1 VLARVAGVSAAPRSG
16 LGRGLA
22 AILPTAESSER
33 EQLSDHERVL
43 HSLVDAGLDQL
54 AQTTRL
60 DLLAYLHLPRH
71 DEPVLFLRT
80 PALATLSPTRAY
92 RLFARFSQASRSGA
106 NEGTFTQ
113 DGTVTVFFRTPGLA
127 SDGVHFVGRADAVI
141 DQATLPALRATTQTY
156 AAICNQYTA
165 GVPADVGTPRLVVEL
180 AGDATTVHVVAGP
193 DHGEGRA
200 TAVDPMEAVVR
211 AVLAASPGGLT
222 FVDAREVLLGTARA
236 VLVVLAAADGTP
248 RPGFVVSED
257 DLLQAT
263 ATATR
268 RAVTGR

>member
-1 VLARVAGVSAAPRSG
+1 VTAVSAAPRSG

-92 RLFARFSQASRSGA
+92 RLFARFAQASRSGA

-113 DGTVTVFFRTPGLA
+113 DGTVTVFLRTPGPA
-127 SDGVHFVGRADAVI
+127 SDGVHFLGRTDAVI
-141 DQATLPALRATTQTY
+141 DQASLPALRATTQTY
-156 AAICNQYTA
+156 AAICNQHTA
-165 GVPADVGTPRLVVEL
+165 GTPADLGTPRLVVEL
-180 AGDATTVHVVAGP
+180 NDDATTVHVTAGP

-222 FVDAREVLLGTARA
+222 YLDAREVLLGTARA
-236 VLVVLAAADGTP
+236 VLVVLAGPDGSP

-263 ATATR
+263 AVATR
-268 RAVTGR
+268 RALTGR